1 MRDKRNESK
10 TEATTLKMGV
20 SNTWKKKGNSEEPV
34 VTELTKVG
42 RPDKRRK
49 ITVHTITV
57 TSTTVI
63 TSIESEEED

>member
-1 MRDKRNESK
+1 MRNKRKESN
-10 TEATTLKMGV
+10 TEAIQFKNG

>member
-1 MRDKRNESK
+1 MEK
-10 TEATTLKMGV
+10 T
-20 SNTWKKKGNSEEPV
+20 SNTWKKKENSEEPV